1 MIADH
6 ILITQLGSRVESF
19 FSEMAIL
26 WGLLR
31 YTAKGQ
37 KFWPYGFFKAARPKR
52 PINFR
57 NQVWP
62 KMLSIVLF
70 SENAKIAK
78 KIQKL
83 PG

>member
-1 MIADH
+1 MFCP
-6 ILITQLGSRVESF
+6 LG
-19 FSEMAIL
+19 L
-26 WGLLR
+26 
-31 YTAKGQ
+31 
-37 KFWPYGFFKAARPKR
+37 FKAARPKR

-62 KMLSIVLF
+62 KMLSIVQF